1 MSILDNEIVRTV
13 SIRSARTRYFG
24 GSDGMANFLG
34 PLLGEYGELYID
46 PSGCVARKLEVEARA
61 KARHSDDC
69 EVSRAGGFRS
79 SGAAR
84 STSATP

>member
-1 MSILDNEIVRTV
+1 
-13 SIRSARTRYFG
+13 
-24 GSDGMANFLG
+24 MANFLG